1 MFLKLKLLLEINVA
15 IENATIACYM
25 WSCSSLIRHILEERN
40 IYSFSNSIH
49 LNLPSH
55 PNLLGEWN
63 TTVEGTSPGKLE
75 ISNLYPKNAF
85 SNNNLQVLHGVGS
98 MVCDLL
104 NVISLLGVEIK

>member
-1 MFLKLKLLLEINVA
+1 MPPTV
-15 IENATIACYM
+15 CYM
-25 WSCSSLIRHILEERN
+25 CSCLSLIRYILEVRN
-40 IYSFSNSIH
+40 IYSFANSIH

-85 SNNNLQVLHGVGS
+85 SNNLQVLHGVGS
-98 MVCDLL
+98 IVYGLL
-104 NVISLLGVEIK
+104 NVISSFEVEIK